1 MLYLF
6 SKIKTAKI
14 PCTLHAVHF
23 FSNCGNKPKTEMM
36 EGDQVYN
43 FGINAYTHSEHNTSR

>member
-1 MLYLF
+1 MLYFF
-6 SKIKTAKI
+6 SKKKPAKI
-14 PCTLHAVHF
+14 ACALHAVHV
-23 FSNCGNKPKTEMM
+23 FSNCGNKLKTEMM